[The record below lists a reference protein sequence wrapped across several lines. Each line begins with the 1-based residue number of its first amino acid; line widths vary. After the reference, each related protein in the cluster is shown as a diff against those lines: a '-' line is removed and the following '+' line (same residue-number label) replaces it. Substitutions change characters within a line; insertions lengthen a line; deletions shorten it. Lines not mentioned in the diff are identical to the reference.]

1 MVISFR
7 HELKN
12 LITGKIFINTFFF
25 PANLV
30 GGGGV
35 PGEAGILNIAVSN
48 ISHSYYQHK

>member
-1 MVISFR
+1 MMISFR

-12 LITGKIFINTFFF
+12 LITGSYIFINTFFF

-30 GGGGV
+30 GGGV

-48 ISHSYYQHK
+48 ISHTYHQLK

>member
-30 GGGGV
+30 GGGV